1 MQFVFSS
8 PEEANQAN
16 SALLASMSQEIRT
29 PLNGIIGMTSLLLHT
44 TLTAQ
49 QHDFV
54 ETIRTS
60 GDVLLM
66 IVSSILGCSPAP
78 SIDQAALARM
88 MANAEL
94 LPLFIEEIAGLLAI
108 MRAALARGDAEVLK
122 QAAHTLKGSSSY
134 LGAARLAALSAEL
147 VQCGR
152 SGTLEEA
159 GPLLTQMEQE
169 FAQVRQ
175 ALEDIDRTHNS

>member
-1 MQFVFSS
+1 
-8 PEEANQAN
+8 
-16 SALLASMSQEIRT
+16 
-29 PLNGIIGMTSLLLHT
+29 
-44 TLTAQ
+44 
-49 QHDFV
+49 
-54 ETIRTS
+54 
-60 GDVLLM
+60 M
-66 IVSSILGCSPAP
+66 IVSGLLGCSPAP

-88 MANAEL
+88 KANAEL

-175 ALEDIDRTHNS
+175 ATSHSKLHSIPQHCRQAGLEIFLGRSPRGDADPHRRLPLPDRAAAPAYVIGLYRGDHLARGVGIAE